1 PLTLS
6 IADQACAQAAQW
18 NKRGLRLSMAINLS
32 PQLLDADQF
41 VDDICVLIERHAVRA
56 DQIVW
61 EITESSV
68 VANLGAALGVLARLR
83 LKGFGLSLDDYGT
96 GFSSMQQLARMPFTE
111 LKVDRS
117 FVHGASQRKH
127 LRVILQSALDMANRL
142 NLVTVAEGV
151 ERQEDWRLLQEY
163 GCSLGQG
170 YLVARP
176 MPGKELPV
184 WLRTQARHLRSL
196 HGGATR

>member
-1 PLTLS
+1 MLS
-6 IADQACAQAAQW
+6 IT
-18 NKRGLRLSMAINLS
+18 AINLS
-32 PQLLDADQF
+32 PHLLNSDRF
-41 VDDICVLIERHAVRA
+41 VDDICALIDRHAVRA

-61 EITESSV
+61 EITESSM
-68 VANLGAALGVLARLR
+68 VANLWAALGVVARLR

-117 FVHGASQRKH
+117 FVHGAADRDH
-127 LRVILQSALDMANRL
+127 LRVILQSALDMASRL
-142 NLVTVAEGV
+142 SLVTVAEGV
-151 ERQEDWRLLQEY
+151 ERMEDWRLLQEY

-176 MPGKELPV
+176 MPGADLPV
-184 WLRTQARHLRSL
+184 WLRTNTQHLRSL
-196 HGGATR
+196 HSGRKDLNPAE